1 MPASFSFGP
10 ISDHPP
16 TEFPKQRRRRHL
28 REKVDAA
35 RHAEFRKVQE
45 AVRRGDL
52 ANELD
57 PEVALA
63 EDVDAPVES
72 DDADEPQL

>member
-1 MPASFSFGP
+1 M
-10 ISDHPP
+10 
-16 TEFPKQRRRRHL
+16 